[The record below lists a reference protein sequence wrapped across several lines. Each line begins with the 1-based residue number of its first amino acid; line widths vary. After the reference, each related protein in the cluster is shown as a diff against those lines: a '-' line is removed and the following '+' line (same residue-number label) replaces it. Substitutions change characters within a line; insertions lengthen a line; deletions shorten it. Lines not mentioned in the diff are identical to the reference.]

1 MGVQVPPRPP
11 TCSSIRPTATQ
22 VMPSLQ
28 DESFTQLA
36 DEERRRDDKIRSSQ
50 PYVRFALIVVV
61 ILGVV
66 VAGGLLIRNRLQARE
81 VAAYQSYMSQVAD
94 IVTRS
99 NDVGAKLSTLIT
111 APGNATRK
119 DVQTKLDHQ
128 QIRCRTNG
136 GSPGSESTR
145 QPARRSRVVNGVH
158 ANPRTGHG

>member
-1 MGVQVPPRPP
+1 
-11 TCSSIRPTATQ
+11 
-22 VMPSLQ
+22 MPSLQ

-36 DEERRRDDKIRSSQ
+36 DEERRRHDKIRSSQ

-66 VAGGLLIRNRLQARE
+66 VAGGLLIRSRLQARE

-119 DVQTKLDHQ
+119 
-128 QIRCRTNG
+128 
-136 GSPGSESTR
+136 
-145 QPARRSRVVNGVH
+145 
-158 ANPRTGHG
+158 